1 MEVPFLLSSKY
12 GESAPGPGAV
22 GLPPCAARLLFA
34 LFFFNDIQRLYF
46 SFLFIC
52 TGCAG
57 SSLLH
62 GLSLTAVSRGCSLAV
77 CTGSSL
83 RWLLLLQSSGSRASR
98 LQQLPLVGS
107 RPQAQQLWLM
117 GLVALW
123 HVGSFQN
130 RDQTMSPAWPRGQ
143 PRDFSPNASGGLTP
157 SSPHRELQEI
167 PVATREQSGV
177 LCFHLR

>member
-62 GLSLTAVSRGCSLAV
+62 GLSLTAVSRCCSLAV

-130 RDQTMSPAWPRGQ
+130 RDQTMSPALAGGFFTTEPPEKFPLWVLIPLC
-143 PRDFSPNASGGLTP
+143 ASSTITQRILL
-157 SSPHRELQEI
+157 SE
-167 PVATREQSGV
+167 A
-177 LCFHLR
+177 LCLMGP